1 MSANPIQP
9 FDEADAVSV
18 EDGIVLVDGPGGVA
32 IALTPEAARGLGQRL
47 IAAAD
52 KAEG

>member
-9 FDEADAVSV
+9 FDEAGAVSV
-18 EDGIVLVDGPGGVA
+18 EEGIVLVDGPDGVA
-32 IALTPEAARGLGQRL
+32 IALTPEAARVLGERL

-52 KAEG
+52 KAEA